1 MKHNDKSLQSD
12 NSARLDALL
21 SDFLNKEIVVSPEQQ
36 SSSHPTGAPLGDLF
50 ADVGSAGKPPEQASS
65 MQTPATQKVAPVNR
79 TDVWESTNRTG
90 SLVQSQSGL
99 ENLAADRLEKEVNSV
114 LEASEGSWQRQE
126 TPSGFGCNH
135 SRAGGWS
142 IDLAEPELPE
152 FSSSLPKSPPSIFRQ
167 VRWTRHPRPR
177 LYPRRPVFL
186 RLNLDLLKRL
196 QQIQTPAV
204 MKGAR
209 SLRCRYRSR
218 PQLPPRLLQRRA
230 FRSPSLK
237 TPRNFKECPP
247 PRCSVQICRWEP
259 FRTFQPSSQH
269 SRLAPLPLPPNP
281 VSSAVKQAVPEAIR
295 TTTATPALPVTK
307 VQPIYPE
314 LAKRMKVTGTV
325 HVAIVVDTTGKVISA
340 KAVDGATVLRG
351 SAALAVKQWRF
362 RPATMNGAPVTGTGT
377 VSVVF
382 SPDRY

>member
-50 ADVGSAGKPPEQASS
+50 ADIGSAGKPPEQASS

-90 SLVQSQSGL
+90 SLAQSQSGL

-114 LEASEGSWQRQE
+114 LEASQAAGSGKKLLLGSVAIILVLAAGLLIWQSRNSRSSEQTSE
-126 TPSGFGCNH
+126 EPAVHLSPSEVD
-135 SRAGGWS
+135 A
-142 IDLAEPELPE
+142 
-152 FSSSLPKSPPSIFRQ
+152 PPSTETIPSTASVSEAQ
-167 VRWTRHPRPR
+167 PGPSEAVATNPNTSSHE
-177 LYPRRPVFL
+177 RRPLV
-186 RLNLDLLKRL
+186 
-196 QQIQTPAV
+196 AV
-204 MKGAR
+204 SVPESSAAASAASVTKGVSQSIA
-209 SLRCRYRSR
+209 
-218 PQLPPRLLQRRA
+218 QNAEKLQRMPA
-230 FRSPSLK
+230 PTLNRSNLPLGAIQDIPTLQSA
-237 TPRNFKECPP
+237 
-247 PRCSVQICRWEP
+247 
-259 FRTFQPSSQH
+259 QP
-269 SRLAPLPLPPNP
+269 LAPLPLPPNP
-281 VSSAVKQAVPEAIR
+281 VSSAVKQAVPEPIR
-295 TTTATPALPVTK
+295 TTTATPALPITK

-325 HVAIVVDTTGKVISA
+325 RVAIVVDTTGKVISA

-351 SAALAVKQWRF
+351 SAELAVKQWRF

-382 SPDRY
+382 NPDRY